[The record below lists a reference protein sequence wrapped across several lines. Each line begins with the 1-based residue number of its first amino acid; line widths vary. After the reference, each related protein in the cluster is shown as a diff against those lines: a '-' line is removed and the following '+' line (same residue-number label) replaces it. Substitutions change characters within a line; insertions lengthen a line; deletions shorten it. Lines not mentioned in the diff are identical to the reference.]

1 MLGLCWV
8 GRFVCWVQISR
19 GKGGDQGNRSVDG
32 ALGRADAR
40 ARPRRRLGQPDGA
53 IIEWGGAPP
62 RGTPGSRILGGAG
75 CGIDHIASEVQGAVA
90 ELERSGR
97 APLARLAMER
107 YCAMTTIREQMK
119 AVGIAEG
126 ADRTYRNWVDRL
138 HQQVLLILTLRSGST
153 RGYGWTA
160 NQPPSEGGE
169 RCLKSD

>member
-1 MLGLCWV
+1 MIKEIEALMVHWGEQTRERGQGGGLGS
-8 GRFVCWVQISR
+8 QM
-19 GKGGDQGNRSVDG
+19 
-32 ALGRADAR
+32 
-40 ARPRRRLGQPDGA
+40 GA

-62 RGTPGSRILGGAG
+62 RGTPCSRIPGGAG
-75 CGIDHIASEVQGAVA
+75 CGIDHIASEVQAAVA

-107 YCAMTTIREQMK
+107 YCAMATVRDQMK

-153 RGYGWTA
+153 RGYPVGPQT
-160 NQPPSEGGE
+160 N
-169 RCLKSD
+169 RHLKVATVSSTNSSIPRAH

>member
-1 MLGLCWV
+1 MIKEIEALMVHWGEQMRERGQGGGLGS
-8 GRFVCWVQISR
+8 QM
-19 GKGGDQGNRSVDG
+19 
-32 ALGRADAR
+32 
-40 ARPRRRLGQPDGA
+40 GA

-62 RGTPGSRILGGAG
+62 RGTPGSRVLGGAG
-75 CGIDHIASEVQGAVA
+75 GGIDHIASEVQAAVA

-97 APLARLAMER
+97 APLARLALER

-153 RGYGWTA
+153 RGYPVGLQT
-160 NQPPSEGGE
+160 N
-169 RCLKSD
+169 RHLKVATGVSKAIGIPRAL

>member
-1 MLGLCWV
+1 MIKEIEALMVHWGEQMRERGQGGGLGS
-8 GRFVCWVQISR
+8 QM
-19 GKGGDQGNRSVDG
+19 
-32 ALGRADAR
+32 
-40 ARPRRRLGQPDGA
+40 GA

-75 CGIDHIASEVQGAVA
+75 CGIDHIASEVQAAVA

-97 APLARLAMER
+97 APLARLALER
-107 YCAMTTIREQMK
+107 YCAMATVRDQMK

-153 RGYGWTA
+153 RGYPVGPQA
-160 NQPPSEGGE
+160 N
-169 RCLKSD
+169 RHLKVATGASRAIGIPRAV

>member
-1 MLGLCWV
+1 MIKEIEALMVHWGEQMRERGQGGGLGS
-8 GRFVCWVQISR
+8 QM
-19 GKGGDQGNRSVDG
+19 
-32 ALGRADAR
+32 
-40 ARPRRRLGQPDGA
+40 GA

-75 CGIDHIASEVQGAVA
+75 CGIDHIASEVQAAVA

-97 APLARLAMER
+97 APLARLALER
-107 YCAMTTIREQMK
+107 YCAMATVRDQMK

-153 RGYGWTA
+153 RGYPVGPQA
-160 NQPPSEGGE
+160 NRQLKVACGGSPLSSIP
-169 RCLKSD
+169 RAH

>member
-1 MLGLCWV
+1 MIKEIEALMVHWGEQMRERGQGGGLGS
-8 GRFVCWVQISR
+8 QM
-19 GKGGDQGNRSVDG
+19 
-32 ALGRADAR
+32 
-40 ARPRRRLGQPDGA
+40 GA

-75 CGIDHIASEVQGAVA
+75 CGIDHIASEVQAAVA

-97 APLARLAMER
+97 APLARLALER
-107 YCAMTTIREQMK
+107 YCAMATVRDQMK

-153 RGYGWTA
+153 RGYSVGPHT
-160 NQPPSEGGE
+160 N
-169 RCLKSD
+169 RHLKVATGASRAIGIPRAL